1 MPCGH
6 FGEGGGMCPFCPP
19 LGPALSNYK
28 SWTPPPW
35 CFQEHRHES
44 GSLTLSGTVEHINS
58 GDDAGTG
65 HRPKK
70 ICFFNEMENNTFNV

>member
-1 MPCGH
+1 M
-6 FGEGGGMCPFCPP
+6 F
-19 LGPALSNYK
+19 SRT
-28 SWTPPPW
+28 W
-35 CFQEHRHES
+35 HES

-70 ICFFNEMENNTFNV
+70 ICFLMKWRTILLMFEGGGGGLRLNVSTN